1 MVEINPSPQDAFL
14 IPLTQSKTQN
24 TEYLKNMNILLSFS
38 TLLMQSLKEC

>member
-1 MVEINPSPQDAFL
+1 MVEINPSPQDSFL

-38 TLLMQSLKEC
+38 LELAPYLCKV